1 MDSAPC
7 RQDGC
12 RCGWPA
18 ALGHSWL
25 HSLSR
30 GKTSAAIPRLG
41 GEYPL
46 AASHE
51 SVSIGAALPFCF
63 VLNNPALGI
72 ETCQELRA
80 LTEQVGRSR
89 AINFPGIHAVVNA
102 GEEQAA
108 HKRPCH
114 ANPDRCAD
122 KHPAAS
128 CCLTQYFF
136 K

>member
-1 MDSAPC
+1 MDSTPY

-12 RCGWPA
+12 RYGCPA

-41 GEYPL
+41 DEYPL

-51 SVSIGAALPFCF
+51 SVLIRAALPFCSM
-63 VLNNPALGI
+63 LNNPEFGI

-80 LTEQVGRSR
+80 LTEQVGRKR
-89 AINFPGIHAVVNA
+89 AINFPGIHAVVNT

-108 HKRPCH
+108 HRRPCH

-122 KHPAAS
+122 KYPAAS